1 MNRSAASWATFPVLT
16 VAKTS
21 LNPARFPV
29 NNFLIVILTLLC
41 DSNALLCLLR
51 TDKFFCVHNHMIKGL
66 VLMDS
71 DKNSN
76 ESNSMG
82 SSKTPEGN
90 ASEDQSDASV
100 ADLEGEI
107 EQIYFGFCEE
117 IG

>member
-1 MNRSAASWATFPVLT
+1 
-16 VAKTS
+16 
-21 LNPARFPV
+21 
-29 NNFLIVILTLLC
+29 
-41 DSNALLCLLR
+41 
-51 TDKFFCVHNHMIKGL
+51 
-66 VLMDS
+66 MDS

-107 EQIYFGFCEE
+107 EQIYFGF
-117 IG
+117 